1 MRASGRNSPSTR
13 ILLGMLMAVYTAAIV
28 YFMFFGFGRPEAGSA
43 GREYR
48 PLLVPTG
55 IPLWFPRRLSQI
67 NSVNWIFSLGN
78 LLAFVPFGMFAPAVF
93 RARYFKFIFVFLL
106 SILSLETLQM
116 VTHLGRF
123 DVHDIIVNSLGAT
136 IGYFSYRI
144 GSKAGTAWKRA
155 TGMLFLVL
163 LFSLLL
169 MVFAEYFNKMVAGG
183 L

>member
-1 MRASGRNSPSTR
+1 
-13 ILLGMLMAVYTAAIV
+13 
-28 YFMFFGFGRPEAGSA
+28 
-43 GREYR
+43 
-48 PLLVPTG
+48 
-55 IPLWFPRRLSQI
+55 
-67 NSVNWIFSLGN
+67 
-78 LLAFVPFGMFAPAVF
+78 
-93 RARYFKFIFVFLL
+93 
-106 SILSLETLQM
+106 M